1 MSIVQTSPA
10 QTLDFRQVVQR
21 ANRTIRMTKVMLG
34 VLTWFAIAATTWLG
48 LFALDNLFDLPSAL
62 RFPFGIMGLIITIA
76 AFLKCVVG
84 AVRTHQ
90 SDEQVA
96 LMLEEQFHIEEN
108 VLINTMQFEEMGYSD
123 KQKEFIQATASAA
136 TTGWSHVPLR
146 ELWQPGRLAIWL
158 AAFALL
164 MSLWAAYS
172 IIAPDYL
179 KNAFS
184 RYAFSFQDTP
194 PAAAASLI
202 MTPAEDVTIAEFDD
216 LDITLDV
223 TEFADGKQLVVYPAI
238 VYREGQGTVPN
249 DGTVGAEVKM
259 RPVVGN
265 PNLYQYTFETVRRS
279 FAFRIFVGGTYAH
292 SVQVTVDG
300 VTKIVESSFTVT
312 PPAYVAQ
319 PPRQQT
325 GPPYPVK
332 CLPASQLDLLV
343 KLDKPVE
350 SLVWEWPAGSVPLQ
364 DTGNQVWK
372 GTIEVGDTGGNYDL
386 VAVVK
391 NLPEPITLSSG
402 SVQLKTDRK
411 PEVNYLDMELSHVVT
426 PGATL
431 PLRFEGRDDYGLR
444 DMKLTLRRAKAGS
457 QPEAIRDWTFGSA
470 PGEQDRIQKRV
481 DLKIDASV
489 FEPGNKYF
497 LEVHGNDFCPTT
509 DSGVSD
515 ALLVTVKDLN
525 TNLADGDSELK
536 DLYAA
541 LERAIVLQKQALE
554 GTQNLSVNI
563 DDVWLDVNRVK
574 REDQDIQAAL
584 DAYREKILE
593 LQVNVRE
600 TLIKGVQLAPDQSIH
615 LAVRMQS
622 ISDNEAVEANHRAFA
637 AGRVRL
643 HASEL
648 KRANGFGPGTS
659 FKNTKTQNVRFK
671 SQPAR
676 YFGLVIYSA
685 HGWSPK
691 AYLEQLA
698 LVGEDTEENKSPYLD
713 SSKWKLVASN
723 VKDAQQ
729 ALASKDG
736 PHKVTI
742 DSLPASF
749 VFDMGEE
756 QAVTGIACKGGGEQS
771 PKGIAVYL
779 TTDQAPEIV
788 PVALEQERINGEF
801 KHLKTVQEMIYNQL
815 LALKGGEFERLEK
828 DKNLEL
834 AKLLGE
840 DRDEA
845 APAADLAQA
854 ETNEKLK
861 EWTEAEEELDALRK
875 VITSKPTENLD
886 EDDEKDLSDLD
897 LKKLALKRDLEELA
911 EDLARSEWDFADKS
925 EIELYEATLHNIQ
938 DKLDEKI
945 PDLLALDSDK
955 PKPDMSHNLDTVPQ
969 DSSQEIETGQQQPIR
984 GALVEPGQNE
994 DAEDQGKLPDLGE
1007 LPAELPANISEL
1019 VSGLDDLGPPVPE
1032 SGSELMDHNSPSGS
1046 PASDNLDSASAA
1058 GQMAAQTPNPLAKT
1072 KGRGNIGRAG
1082 QSEGQ
1087 MAASKAPAIP
1097 DNEVAMPARLVA
1109 GAGEDGQIVDED
1121 NTPSSA
1127 IGLGKGTGSA
1137 TGFADVGKL
1146 PPDELNKLKEMLG
1159 AADHKSNENIRGLL
1173 LALNRH
1179 NLPTTDLKRA
1189 LERLRQIQGN
1199 KQGVDVRQT
1208 LNEAMKHL
1216 RRAETSLA
1224 SAYELRAQQIAD
1236 GTFKDAH
1243 QADTTGGA
1251 VVAGYENMVSE
1262 YFKAVAEESA
1272 KRK

>member
-1 MSIVQTSPA
+1 MSIVQSSPA

-21 ANRTIRMTKVMLG
+21 ANGTIRMTKVMLG
-34 VLTWFAIAATTWLG
+34 FLTWFAIASTTWLG
-48 LFALDNLFDLPSAL
+48 LFALDNLLDLPTAL
-62 RFPFGIMGLIITIA
+62 RFPFAIMGLIVTIG
-76 AFLKCVVG
+76 AFFKCVVG
-84 AVRTHQ
+84 ALRTHR
-90 SDEQVA
+90 SNEQVA
-96 LMLEEQFHIEEN
+96 LMLEEQFGIEEN

-123 KQKEFIQATASAA
+123 KQKEFIRATASAA

-146 ELWQPGRLAIWL
+146 ELWQPGRMAKWL

-164 MSLWAAYS
+164 MALWIAYS
-172 IIAPDYL
+172 VVAPDYL

-202 MTPAEDVTIAEFDD
+202 MSPAEDLTIAEFND
-216 LDITLDV
+216 LEVSLDV
-223 TEFADGKQLVVYPAI
+223 SKFAAGKQLMVYPAI
-238 VYREGQGTVPN
+238 MYREGQGSVAN
-249 DGTVGAEVKM
+249 DGTAGAEVKM

-279 FAFRIFVGGTYAH
+279 FSFRIFVGGTYTH

-300 VTKIVESSFTVT
+300 VTKIVESTFTIT

-319 PPRQQT
+319 SPREQS

-332 CLPASQLDLLV
+332 CLPASRLDLLV

-350 SLVWEWPAGSVPLQ
+350 SLVWQWPAGSVPLQ

-391 NLPEPITLSSG
+391 NLPKPIILSSG

-411 PEVNYLDMELSHVVT
+411 PEINYLDMELSHVVS

-431 PLRFEGRDDYGLR
+431 PLRFEGKDDYGMQ
-444 DMKLTLRRAKAGS
+444 DMKLMLRRAKAGS
-457 QPEAIRDWTFGSA
+457 PPEAIRSWTFGPA

-509 DSGVSD
+509 DSGVSN
-515 ALLVTVKDLN
+515 ALLVTVKDLD
-525 TNLADGDSELK
+525 TNLADGDSDLK

-554 GTQNLSVNI
+554 GAQNLSVNI
-563 DDVWLDVNRVK
+563 DDVWLDMNRVK
-574 REDQDIQAAL
+574 REDKGIQSAL
-584 DAYREKILE
+584 DVYREKILA
-593 LQVNVRE
+593 LQVDVRE
-600 TLIKGVQLAPDQSIH
+600 TLIKGVQLAPDQGIH
-615 LAVRMQS
+615 LALRMQS
-622 ISDNEAVEANHRAFA
+622 IAQMEAVEANHRAFA
-637 AGRVRL
+637 AGRTRL
-643 HASEL
+643 NAGPL
-648 KRANGFGPGTS
+648 KRANGFGPETS
-659 FKNTKTQNVRFK
+659 FKNTKTQSVRFK

-685 HGWSPK
+685 HGWSPR
-691 AYLEQLA
+691 AYLEQLS
-698 LVGEDTEENKSPYLD
+698 LVGEDTKEQTSPYLD

-723 VKDAQQ
+723 VKDAQN
-729 ALASKDG
+729 ALTA
-736 PHKVTI
+736 KVTL

-756 QAVTGIACKGGGEQS
+756 QAVTGIACVGSGVQS

-779 TTDQAPEIV
+779 TTEQAPEIV
-788 PVALEQERINGEF
+788 PVALDQERINGEF

-815 LALKGGEFERLEK
+815 LALKGEEFEKLEK
-828 DKNLEL
+828 DKNIEL

-840 DRDEA
+840 DRNEA

-854 ETNEKLK
+854 EIDEKLK
-861 EWTEAEEELDALRK
+861 EWTNAEEELDALRK

-897 LKKLALKRDLEELA
+897 LKKLALKRDLEDLA
-911 EDLARSEWDFADKS
+911 EDLARDEWDFADKS
-925 EIELYEATLHNIQ
+925 EIDLYEATLHNIK
-938 DKLDEKI
+938 DKLDDKI
-945 PDLLALDSDK
+945 PNLLALDSDK

-969 DSSQEIETGQQQPIR
+969 DSSHEIDTGQQAPAS

-994 DAEDQGKLPDLGE
+994 DAEDQGKLPNLGE
-1007 LPAELPANISEL
+1007 LPAELPLNISEL
-1019 VSGLDDLGPPVPE
+1019 TKGLDDLGAPVPE

-1058 GQMAAQTPNPLAKT
+1058 GQMTDQTPNPLAKA
-1072 KGRGNIGRAG
+1072 KGRGNLGRSG

-1087 MAASKAPAIP
+1087 MAAGKAPAIP

-1121 NTPSSA
+1121 NAPSSA
-1127 IGLGKGTGSA
+1127 VGLGKGTGTA

-1146 PPDELNKLKEMLG
+1146 PPDELNKLKELMG
-1159 AADHKSNENIRGLL
+1159 AADHKSKENIRGLL

-1179 NLPTTDLKRA
+1179 NLPTTDLKRS
-1189 LERLRQIQGN
+1189 LERLRQIQSN

-1208 LNEAMKHL
+1208 LNEAIKHM

-1243 QADTTGGA
+1243 EADTTGGT
-1251 VVAGYENMVSE
+1251 VPAGYENMVSN
-1262 YFKAVAEESA
+1262 YFKAVAEESSN
-1272 KRK
+1272 RR

>member
-1 MSIVQTSPA
+1 MSSPA
-10 QTLDFRQVVQR
+10 QTLDFRQVVER

-34 VLTWFAIAATTWLG
+34 FLTWFAITATIWLS
-48 LFALDNLFDLPSAL
+48 LFALDNLLDLPTAL
-62 RFPFGIMGLIITIA
+62 RFPFGIMGLIVTIA
-76 AFLKCVVG
+76 AFFKCVVG
-84 AVRTHQ
+84 ALRTHR
-90 SDEQVA
+90 SNEQVA
-96 LMLEEQFHIEEN
+96 LILEEQFGIEEN

-123 KQKEFIQATASAA
+123 KQKDFIRATASAA

-146 ELWQPGRLAIWL
+146 ELWQPRRLAKWM

-164 MSLWAAYS
+164 MSLWVAYS
-172 IIAPDYL
+172 VVAPDYL
-179 KNAFS
+179 RNAFS

-202 MTPAEDVTIAEFDD
+202 MTPAEDLTVAEFDD

-223 TEFADGKQLVVYPAI
+223 TKFADGKQLVVYPAI
-238 VYREGQGTVPN
+238 VYREGQGSVAN

-279 FAFRIFVGGTYAH
+279 FAFRIFVGGTYTH

-300 VTKIVESSFTVT
+300 VTKIVESSFTIT

-319 PPRQQT
+319 PPREQS

-332 CLPASQLDLLV
+332 CLPASRLDLLV

-350 SLVWEWPAGSVPLQ
+350 SLVWQWPAGSVPLQ

-372 GTIEVGDTGGNYDL
+372 ATIEVGDTGGNYDL

-391 NLPEPITLSSG
+391 NLPKPITLSSG

-411 PEVNYLDMELSHVVT
+411 PEVNYLDMEVSHVVA

-431 PLRFEGRDDYGLR
+431 PLRFEGKDDYGMQ
-444 DMKLTLRRAKAGS
+444 DMKLTLRRAKVGS
-457 QPEAIRDWTFGSA
+457 PPEAIRNWTFGSA
-470 PGEQDRIQKRV
+470 PGEQGRIQKRV

-497 LEVHGNDFCPTT
+497 LEVHGDDFCPTT
-509 DSGVSD
+509 DSGVSN
-515 ALLVTVKDLN
+515 ALLVTVKNLD
-525 TNLADGDSELK
+525 TNLADGDSDLK

-541 LERAIVLQKQALE
+541 LERAIVLQKQSLE

-574 REDQDIQAAL
+574 REEQDIQSVL
-584 DAYREKILE
+584 DAYREKILA
-593 LQVNVRE
+593 LQVDVRE
-600 TLIKGVQLAPDQSIH
+600 TLIKGVELAPDQGIH
-615 LAVRMQS
+615 LAQRMQS

-637 AGRVRL
+637 AGGVRL
-643 HASEL
+643 HAGQL

-659 FKNTKTQNVRFK
+659 FRNTKTQNVRFK

-676 YFGLVIYSA
+676 YFGLVIDSA
-685 HGWSPK
+685 HGWSAK

-698 LVGEDTEENKSPYLD
+698 LVGEDTEEKKSPYLD
-713 SSKWKLVASN
+713 SAGWKLVSSSI
-723 VKDAQQ
+723 KDAQT
-729 ALASKDG
+729 ALTG
-736 PHKVTI
+736 RVTL

-756 QAVTGIACKGGGEQS
+756 QAVTGIACKGGGEQA

-779 TTDQAPEIV
+779 TTDHAPEIV
-788 PVALEQERINGEF
+788 PVALDQERINGEF

-815 LALKGGEFERLEK
+815 LALKGGEFEKLEK

-834 AKLLGE
+834 AELLGE
-840 DRDEA
+840 DRNEA

-854 ETNEKLK
+854 ETDEKLK
-861 EWTEAEEELDALRK
+861 EWTEAEEELEALRK

-911 EDLARSEWDFADKS
+911 EDLARDEWDFADKS
-925 EIELYEATLHNIQ
+925 EIDLYEATLHNIQ
-938 DKLDEKI
+938 DKLDKKNA
-945 PDLLALDSDK
+945 DLLALDSDK
-955 PKPDMSHNLDTVPQ
+955 PKDDMSHNLDTVPQ
-969 DSSQEIETGQQQPIR
+969 DSSQEIETGQQAPIA

-1007 LPAELPANISEL
+1007 LPAELPANLSEL
-1019 VSGLDDLGPPVPE
+1019 VSGLDDLGAPIPE
-1032 SGSELMDHNSPSGS
+1032 SGSELMDHNSPAGS

-1058 GQMAAQTPNPLAKT
+1058 GQMAAQTPNPLAKA

-1082 QSEGQ
+1082 QADGQ
-1087 MAASKAPAIP
+1087 MAAGRAPPIP
-1097 DNEVAMPARLVA
+1097 DNEVAMPPRLSA
-1109 GAGEDGQIVDED
+1109 GAGEDGQIVDEGSAGA
-1121 NTPSSA
+1121 TA
-1127 IGLGKGTGSA
+1127 IGLGKGTSTA
-1137 TGFADVGKL
+1137 TEFKDVGKL
-1146 PPDELNKLKEMLG
+1146 PPDELNKLKELLG
-1159 AADHKSNENIRGLL
+1159 AADHKSKENIRGLL

-1189 LERLRQIQGN
+1189 LERLRQIQSN

-1208 LNEAMKHL
+1208 LNEAIKHM

-1224 SAYELRAQQIAD
+1224 GAYELRAQQIAD
-1236 GTFKDAH
+1236 GTYKDAH
-1243 QADTTGGA
+1243 EADTSGGT
-1251 VVAGYENMVSE
+1251 VPAGFENMISN

-1272 KRK
+1272 KQK

>member
-1 MSIVQTSPA
+1 MSILQSSPT
-10 QTLDFRQVVQR
+10 QTLDFRRVVER
-21 ANRTIRMTKVMLG
+21 ANRTIRRTAVVLG
-34 VLTWFAIAATTWLG
+34 FLTWFAITATIWLS
-48 LFALDNLFDLPSAL
+48 LFALDNLLDLPTAL
-62 RFPFGIMGLIITIA
+62 RFPFAITGLIVTLG
-76 AFLKCVVG
+76 AFFKCVVG
-84 AVRTHQ
+84 ALITRRNN
-90 SDEQVA
+90 EQVA
-96 LMLEEQFHIEEN
+96 LMLEEQFGIEEN
-108 VLINTMQFEEMGYSD
+108 VLINTMQFEEMDYSD

-136 TTGWSHVPLR
+136 TIGWSHVPLR
-146 ELWQPGRLAIWL
+146 QLWQPGRMAIWW

-164 MSLWAAYS
+164 MMTWVAYS
-172 IIAPDYL
+172 IIAPEYL
-179 KNAFS
+179 RSAFS
-184 RYAFSFQDTP
+184 RYAFSFEDSP

-202 MTPAEDVTIAEFDD
+202 MSPAEDVTIAEFDD
-216 LDITLDV
+216 LNISLDV
-223 TEFADGKQLVVYPAI
+223 TKFAADKQLTIYPAI
-238 VYREGQGTVPN
+238 VYREGQGSVAN

-265 PNLYQYTFETVRRS
+265 PMLYQYTFETVRRS
-279 FAFRIFVGGTYAH
+279 FSFRIFVGGTYTR
-292 SVQVTVDG
+292 SVQVTVDAA
-300 VTKIVESSFTVT
+300 TKIVESSFTIT

-319 PPRQQT
+319 PPREQS

-332 CLPASQLDLLV
+332 CLPASGLDLLV

-350 SLVWEWPAGSVPLQ
+350 SLVWQWPAGSVPLQ

-391 NLPEPITLSSG
+391 NLPKPITLSSG

-411 PEVNYLDMELSHVVT
+411 PEVNYLDMEMSQVVT

-431 PLRFEGRDDYGLR
+431 PLRFEGKDDYGMR
-444 DMKLTLRRAKAGS
+444 DMKLTLRRAKVGS
-457 QPEAIRDWTFGSA
+457 PPEAIRNWTFGPA

-497 LEVHGNDFCPTT
+497 LEVHGDDFCPTT
-509 DSGVSD
+509 DSGVSN
-515 ALLVTVKDLN
+515 ALLITVKNLD
-525 TNLADGDSELK
+525 TNLAASDSDLR

-574 REDQDIQAAL
+574 REDKDIQAAL
-584 DAYREKILE
+584 DAYREKILD

-600 TLIKGVQLAPDQSIH
+600 TLIKGVQLAPDQGIH
-615 LAVRMQS
+615 LAMRMQS
-622 ISDNEAVEANHRAFA
+622 IAQMEAVEANHRAFA
-637 AGRVRL
+637 AGRTRL
-643 HASEL
+643 NAGPL

-659 FKNTKTQNVRFK
+659 FRNTKTQNVRFK

-676 YFGLVIYSA
+676 YFGLVIDSA
-685 HGWSPK
+685 HGWSPR
-691 AYLEQLA
+691 ASLELLS
-698 LVGEDTEENKSPYLD
+698 LVGEDTEEKKSPYLD
-713 SSKWKLVASN
+713 SKSWKLVSSSI
-723 VKDAQQ
+723 KDAQK
-729 ALASKDG
+729 ALTT
-736 PHKVTI
+736 KVTL

-756 QAVTGIACKGGGEQS
+756 QAVTGIACVGGGVQS

-788 PVALEQERINGEF
+788 PVALDQERINGEF

-815 LALKGGEFERLEK
+815 LALKGGEFEKLEK

-840 DRDEA
+840 DRNEA

-911 EDLARSEWDFADKS
+911 EDLARDEWDFADKS
-925 EIELYEATLHNIQ
+925 EIDLYEATLHNIQ

-945 PDLLALDSDK
+945 ADLLALDSDK

-969 DSSQEIETGQQQPIR
+969 DKSREIETGQQAPAS

-994 DAEDQGKLPDLGE
+994 DAEDQGKLPNLGE
-1007 LPAELPANISEL
+1007 LPAELPLSISEL
-1019 VSGLDDLGPPVPE
+1019 SKGLDDLGAPVPE

-1058 GQMAAQTPNPLAKT
+1058 GQMTDQTPNPLAKA
-1072 KGRGNIGRAG
+1072 KGRGNLGRSG
-1082 QSEGQ
+1082 QAEGQ
-1087 MAASKAPAIP
+1087 MAAGKAPAIP

-1121 NTPSSA
+1121 NAPSSA
-1127 IGLGKGTGSA
+1127 VGLGKGTGTA

-1146 PPDELNKLKEMLG
+1146 PPDELNKLKQLMG
-1159 AADHKSNENIRGLL
+1159 AADHKSKENIRGLL

-1179 NLPTTDLKRA
+1179 NLPTTDLKRS
-1189 LERLRQIQGN
+1189 LERLRQIQSN

-1208 LNEAMKHL
+1208 LNEAIKHM

-1224 SAYELRAQQIAD
+1224 SAYELRAQQVAD

-1243 QADTTGGA
+1243 QSDTTGGT
-1251 VVAGYENMVSE
+1251 VPAGYENMVSA
-1262 YFKAVAEESA
+1262 YTKAVAEESA
-1272 KRK
+1272 KQK

>member
-1 MSIVQTSPA
+1 MSILQSSPT
-10 QTLDFRQVVQR
+10 QTLDFRRVVER
-21 ANRTIRMTKVMLG
+21 ANRTIRRTAVVLG
-34 VLTWFAIAATTWLG
+34 FLTWFAITATIWLS
-48 LFALDNLFDLPSAL
+48 LFALDNLLDLPTAL
-62 RFPFGIMGLIITIA
+62 RFPFAITGLIVTLG
-76 AFLKCVVG
+76 AFFKCVVG
-84 AVRTHQ
+84 ALITRRNN
-90 SDEQVA
+90 EQVA
-96 LMLEEQFHIEEN
+96 LMLEEQFGIEEN
-108 VLINTMQFEEMGYSD
+108 VLINTMQFEEMDYSD

-136 TTGWSHVPLR
+136 TIGWSHVPLR
-146 ELWQPGRLAIWL
+146 QLWQPGRMAIWW

-164 MSLWAAYS
+164 MMTWVAYS
-172 IIAPDYL
+172 IIAPEYL
-179 KNAFS
+179 RSAFS
-184 RYAFSFQDTP
+184 RYAFSFEDSP

-202 MTPAEDVTIAEFDD
+202 MSPAEDVTIAEFDD
-216 LDITLDV
+216 LNISLDV
-223 TEFADGKQLVVYPAI
+223 TKFAADKQLTIYPAI
-238 VYREGQGTVPN
+238 VYREGQGSVAN

-265 PNLYQYTFETVRRS
+265 PMLYQYTFETVRRS
-279 FAFRIFVGGTYAH
+279 FSFRIFVGGTYTR
-292 SVQVTVDG
+292 SVQVTVDAA
-300 VTKIVESSFTVT
+300 TKIVESSFTIT

-319 PPRQQT
+319 PPREQS

-332 CLPASQLDLLV
+332 CLPASGLDLLV

-350 SLVWEWPAGSVPLQ
+350 SLVWQWPAGSVPLQ

-391 NLPEPITLSSG
+391 NLPKPITLSSG

-411 PEVNYLDMELSHVVT
+411 PEVNYLDMEMSQVVT

-431 PLRFEGRDDYGLR
+431 PLRFEGKDDYGMR
-444 DMKLTLRRAKAGS
+444 DMKLTLRRAKVGS
-457 QPEAIRDWTFGSA
+457 PPEAIRNWTFGPA

-497 LEVHGNDFCPTT
+497 LEVHGDDFCPTT
-509 DSGVSD
+509 DSGVSN
-515 ALLVTVKDLN
+515 ALLITVKNLD
-525 TNLADGDSELK
+525 TNLAASDSDLR

-574 REDQDIQAAL
+574 REDKDIQAAL
-584 DAYREKILE
+584 DAYREKILD

-600 TLIKGVQLAPDQSIH
+600 TLIKGVQLAPDQGIH
-615 LAVRMQS
+615 LAMRMQS
-622 ISDNEAVEANHRAFA
+622 IAQMEAVEANHRAFA
-637 AGRVRL
+637 AGRTRL
-643 HASEL
+643 NAGPL

-659 FKNTKTQNVRFK
+659 FRNTKTQNVRFK

-676 YFGLVIYSA
+676 YFGLVIDSA
-685 HGWSPK
+685 HGWSAK
-691 AYLEQLA
+691 AYLEQLS
-698 LVGEDTEENKSPYLD
+698 LVGEDTEEQKSPYLD
-713 SSKWKLVASN
+713 SKSWKLVSSSI
-723 VKDAQQ
+723 KDAQK
-729 ALASKDG
+729 ALTT
-736 PHKVTI
+736 KVTL

-756 QAVTGIACKGGGEQS
+756 QAVTGIACVGGGVQS

-788 PVALEQERINGEF
+788 PVALDQERINGEF

-815 LALKGGEFERLEK
+815 LALKGGEFEKLEK

-840 DRDEA
+840 DRNEA

-911 EDLARSEWDFADKS
+911 EDLARDEWDFADKS
-925 EIELYEATLHNIQ
+925 EIDLYEATLHNIQ

-945 PDLLALDSDK
+945 ADLLALDSDK

-969 DSSQEIETGQQQPIR
+969 DKSREIETGQQAPAS

-994 DAEDQGKLPDLGE
+994 DAEDQGKLPNLGE
-1007 LPAELPANISEL
+1007 LPAELPLSISEL
-1019 VSGLDDLGPPVPE
+1019 SKGLDDLGAPVPE

-1058 GQMAAQTPNPLAKT
+1058 GQMTDQTPNPLAKA
-1072 KGRGNIGRAG
+1072 KGRGNLGRSG
-1082 QSEGQ
+1082 QAEGQ
-1087 MAASKAPAIP
+1087 MAAGKAPAIP

-1121 NTPSSA
+1121 NAPSSA
-1127 IGLGKGTGSA
+1127 VGLGKGTGTA

-1146 PPDELNKLKEMLG
+1146 PPDELNKLKQLMG
-1159 AADHKSNENIRGLL
+1159 AADHKSKENIRGLL

-1179 NLPTTDLKRA
+1179 NLPTTDLKRS
-1189 LERLRQIQGN
+1189 LERLRQIQSN

-1208 LNEAMKHL
+1208 LNEAIKHM

-1224 SAYELRAQQIAD
+1224 SAYELRAQQVAD

-1243 QADTTGGA
+1243 QSDTTGGT
-1251 VVAGYENMVSE
+1251 VPAGYENMVSA
-1262 YFKAVAEESA
+1262 YTKAVAEESA
-1272 KRK
+1272 KQK